1 MIPAMARST
10 ERGAA
15 KAPDDPSAISRT
27 QRKRESL
34 ALQDLGKELTL
45 LAPAQLARLE
55 LPEQLL
61 EAVLEARG
69 ISKFGALRRQ
79 LRYIGRLMHDVDSTT
94 IAAKLRALE
103 AGSRAASAHLHRL
116 ERWRTRLMQEDG
128 ALAELARSYPGCD
141 ETKLRTLVLG
151 ARREQAEGRP
161 LHSFRALLRE
171 LRLVVPAETS
181 QES

>member
-1 MIPAMARST
+1 MARSS

-61 EAVLEARG
+61 DAVLDAQG

-79 LRYIGRLMHDVDSTT
+79 LRYIGRLMHDVDSGT
-94 IAAKLRALE
+94 IAAKLRALK
-103 AGSRAASAHLHRL
+103 AGPRAASAYLHRL
-116 ERWRTRLMQEDG
+116 ERWRARLIQEDG

-141 ETKLRTLVLG
+141 AEKLSALVLE
-151 ARREQAEGRP
+151 AQRERAEDRP
-161 LHSFRALLRE
+161 PHSFRALLRE
-171 LRLVVPAETS
+171 LRLIVPAETP
-181 QES
+181 QED

>member
-1 MIPAMARST
+1 MARST

-15 KAPDDPSAISRT
+15 KAPEDPSSISRT
-27 QRKRESL
+27 QRKRASL

-79 LRYIGRLMHDVDSTT
+79 LRYIGRLMHEVDGTA
-94 IAAKLRALE
+94 IAARLRALK
-103 AGSRAASAHLHRL
+103 AGPRAASAHLHRL
-116 ERWRTRLMQEDG
+116 ERWRARLMQEDG

-141 ETKLRTLVLG
+141 AAKLRTLVLE
-151 ARREQAEGRP
+151 AKREQAEDRP
-161 LHSFRALLRE
+161 PRSFRSLLRE
-171 LRLVVPAETS
+171 LRLIVPPDS
-181 QES
+181 QQN

>member
-1 MIPAMARST
+1 MARPRIGMIPAMARST
-10 ERGAA
+10 ERGTA
-15 KAPDDPSAISRT
+15 KASDDPSTLSRT

-45 LAPAQLARLE
+45 LAPAQLAQLE
-55 LPEQLL
+55 LPERLI

-79 LRYIGRLMHDVDSTT
+79 LRYIGRLMHEVDSAT

-103 AGSRAASAHLHRL
+103 ARPRAASAHLHRL
-116 ERWRTRLMQEDG
+116 ERWRARLVQEDG

-141 ETKLRTLVLG
+141 EIKLRTLVLET
-151 ARREQAEGRP
+151 RREQA
-161 LHSFRALLRE
+161 
-171 LRLVVPAETS
+171 
-181 QES
+181 

>member
-10 ERGAA
+10 ERDAA
-15 KAPDDPSAISRT
+15 KTPDDPAAISRT

-45 LAPAQLARLE
+45 LAPAQLTRLE
-55 LPEQLL
+55 LPEHLL

-79 LRYIGRLMHDVDSTT
+79 LRYIGRLMHDVDSAT
-94 IAAKLRALE
+94 IGAKLSALK
-103 AGSRAASAHLHRL
+103 AKPRAASAHLHRL
-116 ERWRTRLMQEDG
+116 ERWRTRLIEEDG
-128 ALAELARSYPGCD
+128 ALAELARNYPGCD
-141 ETKLRTLVLG
+141 EAKLRTLVLE
-151 ARREQAEGRP
+151 ARRDQAEGRP
-161 LHSFRALLRE
+161 PHSFRALLRE
-171 LRLVVPAETS
+171 LRLIVPAETP